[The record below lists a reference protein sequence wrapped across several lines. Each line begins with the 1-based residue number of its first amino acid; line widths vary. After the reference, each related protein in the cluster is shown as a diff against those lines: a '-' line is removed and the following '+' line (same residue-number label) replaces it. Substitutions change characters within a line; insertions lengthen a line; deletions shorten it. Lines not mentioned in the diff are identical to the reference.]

1 MNIQEFEQKYN
12 VNLIL
17 KKKSRFMRFVGFFLG
32 RSFME
37 DFWTTYRLPF
47 QKKGTITYPDSND
60 LSKYEEIPKWMWPTL
75 EHELIH
81 IEDMKSGWGLFKM
94 FWLVWLLP
102 LPIIF
107 SGRWFIER
115 HAYLHNILN
124 HGRSIE
130 KSVDVLWSGYGWAWP
145 KCLMRKWFNKKV
157 AEHKGE

>member
-1 MNIQEFEQKYN
+1 MNITEFEKKHN
-12 VNLIL
+12 VGLIR
-17 KKKSRFMRFVGFFLG
+17 KDKSIPMKIIGFF
-32 RSFME
+32 SSNFMNH
-37 DFWTTYRLPF
+37 FWTTYRLPF
-47 QKKGTITYPDSND
+47 QKKGTITYPKSNN
-60 LSKYEEIPKWMWPTL
+60 LSKYKEIPEWAQPIL

-130 KSVDVLWSGYGWAWP
+130 DSVNTLWSGYLWAWP
-145 KCLMRKWFNKKV
+145 KCLMQKWFNKKV
-157 AEHKGE
+157 KEKGE